1 MSNPTNRHD
10 ELRALLERLNLG
22 GMAAVFADL
31 ALKAAKENLSHEAYL
46 WELGKHEEEL
56 RMQRRTAR
64 LLRASAL
71 PPDKTFRTFDLKRL
85 KAELQLQ
92 IERLKSGSFL
102 SSATNVVAAGL
113 PGVGKS
119 HIAAALGHELIVQGH
134 AVFWT
139 PTSNLVQRLLAAKRD
154 LRLPQELARLD
165 KFACV
170 ILDDIGYV
178 QQDRD
183 EMEVLFT
190 FLSERYES
198 KSVMIT
204 TNLVF
209 SEWNHIFKNPM
220 TTLAAIDRV
229 VHHSVILD
237 MMEVESYRATEA
249 NHHRKLQQ
257 EAAKTAIQKPA
268 ELVAIGGPK

>member
-1 MSNPTNRHD
+1 MSHQTNRHD

-31 ALKAAKENLSHEAYL
+31 ALKASKENLSHEAYL

-56 RMQRRTAR
+56 RTQRRTAR

-85 KAELQLQ
+85 KASLQLQ
-92 IERLKSGSFL
+92 IERLKDGSFL
-102 SSATNVVAAGL
+102 HSATNVVAAGL

-119 HIAAALGHELIVQGH
+119 HIAAALGHELILQGYP
-134 AVFWT
+134 VLWT

-190 FLSERYES
+190 FLSERYET
-198 KSVMIT
+198 KTVIIN

-220 TTLAAIDRV
+220 TTMAAIDRV

-249 NHHRKLQQ
+249 NHQRKLQH
-257 EAAKTAIQKPA
+257 EAAKIEVQKPA
-268 ELVAIGGPK
+268 EIVAIGGPN